1 MEVLEAHGSALSGFD
16 WLVKAIGPADWA
28 APTPN
33 PGWTVRDLLNHLV
46 AGQLWVPELLG
57 GADIMQVGD
66 QFDGDV
72 LGDDPVGSWA
82 TAATEAREAL
92 LRPGAL
98 DQQVDLSY
106 GPAPAREYAWQATLD
121 LAVHGWDLAQAIH
134 ETSPL
139 HEELADALLAVF
151 QPQVW
156 RWQGTGIFAPP
167 LPVAADAGSPA
178 RLLAM
183 LGRHP

>member
-1 MEVLEAHGSALSGFD
+1 MLEAHGSALSGFD

-46 AGQLWVPELLG
+46 AEQLWVPELLG
-57 GADIMQVGD
+57 GADLAEVGD
-66 QFDGDV
+66 RFDGDV
-72 LGDDPVGSWA
+72 LGDDPVGSW
-82 TAATEAREAL
+82 TSAATDAREAL

-98 DQQVDLSY
+98 DQEVHLDY
-106 GPAPAREYAWQATLD
+106 GLAPAEEYAWQMTLD
-121 LAVHGWDLAQAIH
+121 LAVHGWDLAEGIG

-139 HEELADALLAVF
+139 HDELAGALIEVF

-167 LPVAADAGSPA
+167 VPVPADAGPPA

-183 LGRHP
+183 LGRRP